1 MLDLF
6 IRLAITVVQLGL
18 IQFIFSNI
26 KFADGDKANEKTALK
41 NYLQGFLMFVVG
53 FTLVMNLVYRFT
65 KFPRKLQ
72 MPLFF
77 GGLLIL
83 TAVWVTENR
92 DLVYDN
98 MKHTWVGKLI
108 GKQVAIVK
116 ETMAVDPK
124 VSEAYPFHFYEPTSQ
139 LGDIEVADYVMQE
152 DHGAKMVLERNL
164 LN

>member
-1 MLDLF
+1 
-6 IRLAITVVQLGL
+6 
-18 IQFIFSNI
+18 
-26 KFADGDKANEKTALK
+26 
-41 NYLQGFLMFVVG
+41 MFVVG

-83 TAVWVTENR
+83 SVVWVAENR

-98 MKHTWVGKLI
+98 MKHTWVGKLL

-116 ETMAVDPK
+116 ETMVVDPK

>member
-6 IRLAITVVQLGL
+6 IRLAIAVVQLGL
-18 IQFIFSNI
+18 IQFIFTNI
-26 KFADGDKANEKTALK
+26 KFSDNDKVNEKIALK
-41 NYLQGFLMFVVG
+41 NYLQGFLMYIIG

-83 TAVWVTENR
+83 TVVWITENR
-92 DLVYDN
+92 ELFFDN
-98 MKHTWVGKLI
+98 IKHTWLGKFL
-108 GKQVAIVK
+108 GKQITIVK

-124 VSEAYPFHFYEPTSQ
+124 VSNAYPFHFYEPTSQ
-139 LGDIEVADYVMQE
+139 LGNIEVTDYVMQE

-164 LN
+164 FN